1 LPLLY
6 FEAIGTEVPFLR
18 LWTWTDGAV
27 TESPEPL
34 TLTLTLTRRCPFA
47 FYAASCMNRSPRVL
61 SAQIVPWEEYGWG
74 ISVDYEDGK
83 RVAFYVGSLAD
94 CKIQAV
100 RIKGDTAVAARVRE
114 AGKMLA
120 NDELIL

>member
-1 LPLLY
+1 
-6 FEAIGTEVPFLR
+6 
-18 LWTWTDGAV
+18 V

-34 TLTLTLTRRCPFA
+34 TLTLTRRCPFA
-47 FYAASCMNRSPRVL
+47 FMQRVVMNRSPRVL
-61 SAQIVPWEEYGWG
+61 SASIVPWEEYGWG

-94 CKIQAV
+94 CKVQAV